1 MMFRKIFFFS
11 QFTATPPSPTSLR
24 CRRPSKLSTPCIFQ
38 RKSLVTWR
46 EMVEEAGDG
55 HDIYSSYKSIHN
67 ASFSQ
72 YNNIIII
79 NLYICKL
86 PVGRLSLRSLRAT
99 VVATETLFTMLTK
112 MYNFIIL
119 LNDEPPLPFCLILPP
134 PRPNRQQEVKL
145 WRSFSKCPV
154 P

>member
-1 MMFRKIFFFS
+1 
-11 QFTATPPSPTSLR
+11 
-24 CRRPSKLSTPCIFQ
+24 
-38 RKSLVTWR
+38 
-46 EMVEEAGDG
+46 MVEEAGDG

-99 VVATETLFTMLTK
+99 VVATENLFTMLTK

-134 PRPNRQQEVKL
+134 PSPQSTTGSQTVAVFFKVPSPMRPRSNKILPRWQGQPSLLPFIGCVRVRQLTPPPPSQLEVQE
-145 WRSFSKCPV
+145 S
-154 P
+154 